1 MVVLWKRAS
10 APNEVFPILLQFLEA
25 AAGVGDDSQE
35 CLADHHP
42 GGLHCPNH
50 LLVPGGGAGS
60 RPSNGRLVV
69 LLLEQVS
76 THAPHLTPW
85 QLVLFAGDTTAKTQK
100 RASQAGPYYT
110 LPDTST

>member
-1 MVVLWKRAS
+1 MVVLWAPAS
-10 APNEVFPILLQFLEA
+10 APNEVFPILLHLLEA

-69 LLLEQVS
+69 LPVGQVS
-76 THAPHLTPW
+76 TPAPHLTLE
-85 QLVLFAGDTTAKTQK
+85 QLVLFAGDTTTDSAPTPK
-100 RASQAGPYYT
+100 SVPH
-110 LPDTST
+110 S